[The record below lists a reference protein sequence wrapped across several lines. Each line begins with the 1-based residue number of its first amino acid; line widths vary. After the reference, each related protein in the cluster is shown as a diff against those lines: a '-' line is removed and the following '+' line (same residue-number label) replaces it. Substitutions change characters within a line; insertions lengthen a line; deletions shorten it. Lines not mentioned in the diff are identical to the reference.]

1 MFFHVVNPSLLSSIH
16 IFILNTQLIPAGSD
30 ILLNMASVLHDKTVF
45 EEPLKFRPERYLE
58 GDVAKKKQQTLP
70 FGLGT

>member
-1 MFFHVVNPSLLSSIH
+1 MNPSLLSYIH

-30 ILLNMASVLHDKTVF
+30 ILLNMASVLHDETVF